1 MSELITALVF
11 IVAGALAGGL
21 TNSIA
26 IWSLFHP
33 YEPPRIGKRSLT
45 LLQGAIPKSQAR
57 LATAIGRTVGTRL
70 LTPEDLSNTFSDE
83 SVRQAFDEHL
93 SGFLDAVLH
102 TERGSLRDLIPE
114 RMHEQTDEIL
124 QEVAEF
130 GLARLREY
138 LDSDAFAETLTERA
152 GEIVQSIADE
162 PVAGILTPARE
173 SAISEAVDDWITG
186 AVESEDFTTAIDDY
200 LGRAAHRLLEPTRT
214 FEEVLPPGLVGA
226 VEKAIAAY
234 LPMAIRRLGSTLEN
248 EEARDKFKSFI
259 HELLHRFLGDLKF
272 HQRVVAKLIITESAV
287 DKVLD
292 TIEEEGAERLAEI
305 LQDETIQEAMAKG
318 INDAIVDFLRR
329 PVTAVMGGEEDESIV
344 DARRTVT
351 TWIVG
356 VAQDPSSR
364 SFLVEKLEVALDSV
378 GAQTWGDIFEKL
390 PPERLA
396 EWLVSGARSEAAET
410 LFREVA
416 TRLASSLPDRP
427 IGTPANWLPEGA
439 VKKLEEAMS
448 DPVWE
453 WLQTQVPSVIEQIDI
468 AGRVEQK
475 VLEFPPAKM
484 EELVRKVTH
493 KELRLIVRL
502 GYLLGGLIGIAL
514 AILDRWILPWIL
526 PLLLG

>member
-1 MSELITALVF
+1 MPEELIRAAVF

-26 IWSLFHP
+26 IWMLFHP
-33 YEPPRIGKRSLT
+33 YEPPRVGKRT
-45 LLQGAIPKSQAR
+45 LKMLQGAIPKSQER
-57 LATAIGRTVGTRL
+57 LAAAIGRTVGTRL
-70 LTPEDLSNTFSDE
+70 LTPEDLGKTFSDKA
-83 SVRQAFDEHL
+83 VRQAFDEHL

-114 RMHEQTDEIL
+114 RMHSQTEEIL

-130 GLARLREY
+130 GLGRLREY
-138 LDSDAFAETLTERA
+138 LDSDRFAETLTERA
-152 GEIVQSIADE
+152 EEIVQSIADE

-173 SAISEAVDDWITG
+173 SAISEAVEEWITG
-186 AVESEDFTTAIDDY
+186 AVESEDFSQAIDDY
-200 LGRAAHRLLEPTRT
+200 LGRAAHRLLEPSRT
-214 FEEVLPPGLVGA
+214 FEEVLPTGLVGA
-226 VEKAIAAY
+226 VEKGIAAY
-234 LPMAIRRLGSTLEN
+234 LPIAIRRLGSTLED
-248 EEARDKFKSFI
+248 EEARARFKIFI

-272 HQRVVAKLIITESAV
+272 HQRVVAKLIITESSV

-292 TIEEEGAERLAEI
+292 TIEEEGVERLAEM
-305 LQDETIQEAMAKG
+305 LQDPTMQDAMAKG

-329 PVTAVMGGEEDESIV
+329 PVTSVLGGEEDESVV

-351 TWIVG
+351 EWILG

-364 SFLVEKLEVALDSV
+364 GFLVEKLEVALDGV
-378 GAQTWGDIFEKL
+378 GARTWGEVFENL

-396 EWLVSGARSEAAET
+396 EWLVSGARSEAANT
-410 LFREVA
+410 LCREVA

-427 IGTPANWLPEGA
+427 IGTPANWLPEGSA
-439 VKKLEEAMS
+439 RKLEEAMS

-453 WLQTQVPSVIEQIDI
+453 WLQTQVPAVIQQIDI

-475 VLEFPPAKM
+475 VLEFPPARM

-493 KELRLIVRL
+493 KELRIIVRL
-502 GYLLGGLIGIAL
+502 GYVLGGFIGIAL
-514 AILDRWILPWIL
+514 VILDLLILPYFV
-526 PLLLG
+526 G